1 MLLFEADVL
10 QGWPLSVERAEGA
23 KDKVSGLE
31 RLEPLVHS
39 GSRFGR
45 VLEGRRVFKCPN
57 DEHLFGTMLGLRV
70 GQLKFFCSPEMCLE
84 IHPKDSPCLFN
95 FVIKITMSH

>member
-45 VLEGRRVFKCPN
+45 VLEGRRVFKCPSH
-57 DEHLFGTMLGLRV
+57 EHLFRAVFGLRV
-70 GQLKFFCSPEMCLE
+70 GQLKLFGSPEMM
-84 IHPKDSPCLFN
+84 I
-95 FVIKITMSH
+95 

>member
-1 MLLFEADVL
+1 MYVL
-10 QGWPLSVERAEGA
+10 QGWPLSIEGAEGA

-45 VLEGRRVFKCPN
+45 VLEGRRVLKCPSQ
-57 DEHLFGTMLGLRV
+57 EHLFGTMFGLRV
-70 GQLKFFCSPEMCLE
+70 GQLKLFGSPEM
-84 IHPKDSPCLFN
+84 LF
-95 FVIKITMSH
+95 